1 MQIKSWLEGASSERD
16 QSFEQDRI
24 VDEEVEKKDEK
35 SWMQDDFVW
44 SEMTRVGI
52 AGSNE
57 SLLELENKS
66 DIIRNIDKLIHHLN
80 FDASMS
86 KQ

>member
-1 MQIKSWLEGASSERD
+1 
-16 QSFEQDRI
+16 
-24 VDEEVEKKDEK
+24 
-35 SWMQDDFVW
+35 MQDDIVW

-57 SLLELENKS
+57 SLLELENKI